1 MLIGPGSSPHN
12 SLCRRGVERTVA
24 QVRILACESVAR
36 SGSVWWW
43 DQGPVDGIDLGDQ
56 AAESRLVGAI
66 HELIERHGRPDAV
79 AVAVGPGSFTGLRV
93 AVTAVR
99 TLAWIEQLPVL
110 PVDTLVALA
119 CAQGPGL
126 WWCLLPLKRDT
137 TFHAVVAV
145 DEARR
150 PTMVVASAAIPDA
163 QPPLLPDGCDPI
175 AIGPALTAK
184 PELAERW
191 RPGTRVGSAD
201 GPSAIGVAWAAQSV
215 TPVTWDQVLPVY
227 LQEPAPVLQRE
238 EQREREQG
246 TGGRLHADDAR

>member
-1 MLIGPGSSPHN
+1 M
-12 SLCRRGVERTVA
+12 
-24 QVRILACESVAR
+24 
-36 SGSVWWW
+36 WWW
-43 DQGPVDGIDLGDQ
+43 DEGPVEGIDLGNQ

-66 HELIERHGRPDAV
+66 QELIERHGRPDAV

-137 TFHAVVAV
+137 TFHAVVSV
-145 DEARR
+145 DAERR
-150 PTMVVASAAIPDA
+150 PTVLMPSQAVLDA
-163 QPPLLPDGCDPI
+163 QPLGLPPGCDPV
-175 AIGPALTAK
+175 AIGPALASK
-184 PELAERW
+184 PELVERW
-191 RPGTRVGSAD
+191 RPGTRLGSAD
-201 GPSAIGVAWAAQSV
+201 GPSALGVAWAAQVV

-246 TGGRLHADDAR
+246 TGGRLRADDAR